1 VRAQVQRGF
10 GHSDVVGIED
20 VAEPVPASGEVLIA
34 VRACGLNR
42 LDLLQRDAPLVRG
55 FSLPHIAG
63 MDVAGVVIAHGSD
76 VGGAAPALGRA
87 VLVDPV
93 STCGVCDRCQH
104 GLEPYC
110 ENLRT
115 IGSTRH
121 GGFADFVVVP
131 AASCH
136 PIPEGMNFVEA
147 ACLPVAYMTAWH
159 ALVTAGRLQA
169 GETVLVNA
177 AGAGVSTAI
186 VQFAV
191 AAGATVIGTAGG
203 AEKVAKAIDLGCA
216 HAIDHYGAVGVAEA
230 VLDLTDGR
238 GVDLVVDHVGP
249 ALFDASIR
257 SLALDGRMVFCGTT
271 TGTSVEID
279 LPSLYHW
286 GRTLIGAG
294 GYRPAEFVE
303 MLVAVAALGP
313 RPVVDSVWPFEQLA
327 DAQARMADGSFF
339 GKLVVTFDTSEPT
352 QSTWR

>member
-10 GHSDVVGIED
+10 GGPDVVAVED
-20 VAEPVPASGEVLIA
+20 LAEPVPGEGEVLIE

-42 LDLLQRDAPLVRG
+42 LDLLQREAPLVRG
-55 FSLPHIAG
+55 FSLPHVAG
-63 MDVAGVVIAHGSD
+63 MDVAGVVVAHGPGV
-76 VGGAAPALGRA
+76 VGDALPIGHA

-93 STCGVCDRCQH
+93 STCGLCERCTA

-110 ENLRT
+110 ETLRT
-115 IGSTRH
+115 VGSTRH
-121 GGFADFVVVP
+121 GGFAEFVAAP

-136 PIPEGMNFVEA
+136 PIPEGMSFVEA
-147 ACLPVAYMTAWH
+147 ACIPVAYMTAWH
-159 ALVTAGRLQA
+159 ALVTAGRVRP

-177 AGAGVSTAI
+177 AGSGVSTAI

-203 AEKVAKAIDLGCA
+203 SEKVAKAVELGCA
-216 HAIDHYGAVGVAEA
+216 HAIDHYGERDVAES
-230 VLDLTDGR
+230 VLEITRGR

-257 SLALDGRMVFCGTT
+257 SLSLDGRMVFCGTT
-271 TGTSVEID
+271 TGTKVEID

-303 MLVAVAALGP
+303 MLGAIGATGL
-313 RPVVDSVWPFEQLA
+313 RPVVDSVWPFERLA
-327 DAQARMADGSFF
+327 EAQARMTDGSFF
-339 GKLVVTFDTSEPT
+339 GKLVVTFETALGAT
-352 QSTWR
+352 AG